1 MVMSVATGVDVDV
14 MGAKTLNVGG
24 GDYIGEWQPRKS
36 RTKRKHNLAKC
47 QPAGGW
53 AGCGN
58 ECAHITGNDYVISR
72 SRLKLRRSL
81 IAYHST
87 LKKGNLILGG
97 WGLDGK
103 RVQNEASAEMS
114 FGECPCHN
122 FDFELASESQS
133 RLFIGHF
140 ARSGKFRQP
149 LPCMPNT
156 PPTKRMDRQA
166 R

>member
-1 MVMSVATGVDVDV
+1 MAT
-14 MGAKTLNVGG
+14 
-24 GDYIGEWQPRKS
+24 
-36 RTKRKHNLAKC
+36 TKIQNPKETQFGKM
-47 QPAGGW
+47 PTSGGW

-156 PPTKRMDRQA
+156 PPLKEWTGRLVERGGSMPDTHRLEYFYRRLRCQLIVTLTP
-166 R
+166 